1 MTQSQLI
8 IEALNFSFM
17 SPGSKSDR
25 RHPRIA
31 TPHGVWVAWHDSRNQ
46 RNVSRVRDLN
56 IGGMF
61 IVTPTPMLTGA
72 SIAVLMAV
80 PEGEIRS
87 SALVRNVVPKEGMGV
102 QLVETKP
109 EDLARLN
116 KLVTRLLR
124 NNPPEPD

>member
-1 MTQSQLI
+1 
-8 IEALNFSFM
+8 M

-31 TPHGVWVAWHDSRNQ
+31 TPHGVWVAWHDARNH

-72 SIAVLMAV
+72 TIAVLMAV
-80 PEGEIRS
+80 SEGEIRS
-87 SALVRNVVPKEGMGV
+87 SALVRNAVPNEGMGV
-102 QLVETKP
+102 QLVEITSA
-109 EDLARLN
+109 DAARLK

-124 NNPPEPD
+124 NNPPESDQGFDLLRKN

>member
-1 MTQSQLI
+1 
-8 IEALNFSFM
+8 M

-31 TPHGVWVAWHDSRNQ
+31 TPQGVWVAWHDARNQ

-61 IVTPTPMLTGA
+61 IVTPTPMLIGA

-87 SALVRNVVPKEGMGV
+87 TALVRNVVPKEGMGV

-109 EDLARLN
+109 EDLARLQ

-124 NNPPEPD
+124 SNPAEPD

>member
-1 MTQSQLI
+1 MNISFLLCNDEVGMKESQLI
-8 IEALNFSFM
+8 IEALN
-17 SPGSKSDR
+17 
-25 RHPRIA
+25 
-31 TPHGVWVAWHDSRNQ
+31 
-46 RNVSRVRDLN
+46 
-56 IGGMF
+56 
-61 IVTPTPMLTGA
+61 TPTPMLTGA

-124 NNPPEPD
+124 NNPPEQE

>member
-1 MTQSQLI
+1 
-8 IEALNFSFM
+8 M

-61 IVTPTPMLTGA
+61 IVTPTPMLSGA

-87 SALVRNVVPKEGMGV
+87 SALVRNVIANEGMGV
-102 QLVETKP
+102 QLVETSAT
-109 EDLARLN
+109 DVARL
-116 KLVTRLLR
+116 KQLVSRLLK
-124 NNPPEPD
+124 NNPIESA